1 MPDLT
6 AELRRTYIDQ
16 MVRSYDA
23 MPKWVRNSLIHA
35 MHVPNNNPATGKPW
49 ESFKEMLEV
58 ASDESILI
66 IRQDIEDNGDLID

>member
-35 MHVPNNNPATGKPW
+35 MCVPNNNPATGKPW
-49 ESFKEMLEV
+49 ESFKEMLEA
-58 ASDESILI
+58 ASDDSILL
-66 IRQDIEDNGDLID
+66 IRQDIKDNGDLID

>member
-1 MPDLT
+1 MPALT

-23 MPKWVRNSLIHA
+23 MPKWVQGSVIHA
-35 MHVPNNNPATGKPW
+35 MRVPTNNPATGKPW
-49 ESFKEMLEV
+49 MSFREMLEV

-66 IRQDIEDNGDLID
+66 IRQDIKDNGDLVD